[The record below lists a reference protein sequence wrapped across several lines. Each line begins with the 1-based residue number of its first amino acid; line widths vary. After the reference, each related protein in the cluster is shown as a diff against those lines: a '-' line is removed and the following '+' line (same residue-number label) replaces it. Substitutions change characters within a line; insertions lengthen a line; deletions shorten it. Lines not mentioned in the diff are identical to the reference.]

1 MIKKYKFKKYLSE
14 LSEELSKT
22 LLSNKRVILKA
33 PTGAGKTKA
42 ILEIF
47 NRLSKSNKNH
57 AYILATPNRSQSEQ
71 NSKYDV
77 VVVVGGV
84 KVYELTTDE
93 LLATSCVYDKIDM
106 LISECQNR
114 NLDITLVIDEAH
126 ELIYSY
132 SYRKSSIKNIVAN
145 LDVCKTVVY
154 MTATAD
160 VLINNKHIFKYDY
173 IVDCEPEHRKANAK
187 ELNIIQYQKSDLES
201 LTLNTIRSNMD
212 CKHILVRCNDISL
225 IASLTSKL
233 SSDGIPC
240 CYIDSKNKNE
250 SDAYGFIV
258 SDGTISN
265 KYKVIFVTSLMD
277 SGVSLINDESV
288 LCLYVSRPSEF
299 NLNSIEQFSNRCR
312 NQYGKFILFINKHI
326 TCNEVSLEKREQI
339 TIDFCKDTLNNLIK
353 NDYSIVEAV
362 DSVLALLKK
371 ALENPSRRFI
381 PYVSIDKSTGEIT
394 IDEYLKAA
402 FVENQTFIKALN
414 FMTPLV
420 LKYNGSNVRIDDLD
434 NDFIKDVFNRFKR
447 IADKTTIKNIKDLK
461 ADKELKEQ
469 IKAAKKE
476 IKENKDEQYM
486 HLLIK
491 LREVVNM
498 FDRFGTS
505 TQNSYAKKILEWLE
519 DPDSLPGIKNLNM
532 HGKQLNEI
540 WSEIEGNVSN
550 AVIND
555 IVSRIKEMFALSVNQ
570 EFLVLKK
577 VVHVKK
583 KSDLTSLLR
592 QIHMINF
599 NVNYNLANKDYI
611 KKYSVEFY
619 DLFLIRNRID
629 KLVQKAK
636 LSDKLLLKLSSELSE
651 KDSNGNVVKAYGVRK
666 LKNTLNLLYNI
677 NKNNQFTSVK
687 LKLK

>member
-1 MIKKYKFKKYLSE
+1 MIKRYKFKEYLSE
-14 LSEELSKT
+14 LNEELSKI

-47 NRLSKSNKNH
+47 KELSQINKNH

-93 LLATSCVYDKIDM
+93 LLATSCVYDKIDT
-106 LISECQNR
+106 LVNECQNR
-114 NLDITLVIDEAH
+114 KLDITLVVDEAH

-132 SYRKSSIKNIVAN
+132 SYRKSSIKKIVAN

-160 VLINNKHIFKYDY
+160 VLINNRDIFKYDY
-173 IVDCEPEHRKANAK
+173 IVECEPKHRKPNAK

-233 SSDGIPC
+233 NSDGIHC

-258 SDGTISN
+258 KDGTISD

-277 SGVSLINDESV
+277 SGVSLMNDKSV

-326 TCNEVSLEKREQI
+326 TCNQVPLEKREQI
-339 TIDFCKDTLNNLIK
+339 TIDFCKDTLSNLIK
-353 NDYSIVEAV
+353 NDYPMPEAV
-362 DSVLALLKK
+362 DSVLALLQK
-371 ALENPSRRFI
+371 AFENPSRRFI
-381 PYVSIDKSTGEIT
+381 PYISIDRITGEIT

-402 FVENQTFIKALN
+402 FVENQAFLKALN

-434 NDFIKDVFNRFKR
+434 NDFIEDVFSRFRR

-461 ADKELKEQ
+461 ADKELKET

-491 LREVVNM
+491 LREVVNW
-498 FDRFGTS
+498 FDKFGTS
-505 TQNSYAKKILEWLE
+505 SQNSYAKKILEWLDNPE
-519 DPDSLPGIKNLNM
+519 SLPGIKRLNLYS
-532 HGKQLNEI
+532 KQLDEIWNEI
-540 WSEIEGNVSN
+540 DGAVSN
-550 AVIND
+550 AVRD
-555 IVSRIKEMFALSVNQ
+555 DVVSKIKSMFGLCVNQ

-611 KKYSVEFY
+611 KKYSIEFY
-619 DLFLIRNRID
+619 DLFLIRNRLD
-629 KLVQKAK
+629 KMVEKKAR
-636 LSDKLLLKLSSELSE
+636 LSDKMIEKLSSELSMQ
-651 KDSNGNVVKAYGVRK
+651 DSKTEPKPYGIKK
-666 LKNTLNLLYNI
+666 LKNTIKLLYNI
-677 NKNNQFTSVK
+677 SDNRFTSIKTK
-687 LKLK
+687 LK